1 MSAYQVR
8 ESQCVL
14 AAKVAE
20 NLENSGILLAE
31 AGTGTGKTF
40 AYLLPALLSGEKVLV
55 STATKNLQEQIFI
68 RDLPLV
74 RKVLKSTARVAL
86 LKGRRNY
93 LCPHHLHHL
102 QQHGELD
109 AKGRRELAIVVEF
122 AARTRDGD
130 LVGLDGIAEDA
141 PIRQE
146 VTSTADNCLGR
157 DCEFFEECFVQ
168 KARQKAKEADVV
180 IVNHHLLLADFALK
194 SNGFAE
200 ILPEIDAFIIDEAH
214 HLPQTAI
221 NFLGERLS
229 SRQMQSFMQEARTAQ
244 LEEAPDDAVLQRAVD
259 ALAEPLQRAVKSV
272 ARQEEYRI
280 DDFSMPELRGFF
292 AALHDWGLALDKA
305 SSLLGKAAA
314 RGKLLANLAERS
326 EKLQELLRLFLDDE
340 DKAVQDENVSQSE
353 ASPAMAGVSTLQA
366 RWFDAGSRG
375 FSLNLVPVNAA
386 GRFASWIRQSEASWS
401 FLSATLTV
409 DHDFGHFAREL
420 GLREYD
426 TIQLDS
432 PFDYRRQSLLYH
444 PQGLPQPND
453 GDYTEALIDAVLPV
467 LECSNGRAFLLFTSY
482 RAMYQA
488 ERALRDSPYTC
499 FVQGQAPKE
508 RLLADFIAAKR
519 GILLATA
526 SFWEGVDV
534 RGDRLVC
541 VVIDKLPFAA
551 PNDPVSKVRHR
562 HLQGKGLSPFLHDTL
577 PQAVITLKQGVGRLI
592 RDVSDYG
599 VLVIG
604 DPRLTQKGYGKIFL
618 DSLPRMTRTTDLAV
632 VKRFFAYHETDTNP

>member
-8 ESQCVL
+8 ESQRAL
-14 AAKVAE
+14 AAKIAE
-20 NLENSGILLAE
+20 NLEAGGILLAE

-55 STATKNLQEQIFI
+55 STATKNLQEQIFTK
-68 RDLPLV
+68 DLPLV
-74 RKVLKSTARVAL
+74 RKVLNSTARVAL

-93 LCPHHLHHL
+93 LCPHHVQQL

-109 AKGRRELAIVVEF
+109 AKGRRELALVVDF

-130 LVGLDGIAEDA
+130 LVALEGIAEDA
-141 PIRQE
+141 PIRQAI
-146 VTSTADNCLGR
+146 TSTADNCLGR

-180 IVNHHLLLADFALK
+180 VVNHHLLLADFALK
-194 SNGFAE
+194 SDGFAE

-229 SRQMQSFMQEARTAQ
+229 SRQMQLFMQEARSAQ
-244 LEEAPDDAVLQRAVD
+244 LEEAPDDIVLQRAID
-259 ALAEPLQRAVKSV
+259 ALGEPLQHAVKSV
-272 ARQEEYRI
+272 ARAEEYRV
-280 DDFSMPELRGFF
+280 DDFALGELQPFF
-292 AALHDWGLALDKA
+292 AALRDWQSALHSAGELLA
-305 SSLLGKAAA
+305 KAAA
-314 RGKLLANLAERS
+314 RGKLLANLAERG
-326 EKLQELLRLFLDDE
+326 EKLRELLPLFLDDDAKTDTE
-340 DKAVQDENVSQSE
+340 TAAENSRE
-353 ASPAMAGVSTLQA
+353 A
-366 RWFDAGSRG
+366 RWLDAGLRG

-386 GRFASWIRQSEASWS
+386 GRFAGWIRQSEASWS

-426 TIQLDS
+426 SICLDS

-453 GDYTEALIDAVLPV
+453 ADYTDALMDAVLPV
-467 LECSNGRAFLLFTSY
+467 LEYSGGRAFLLFTSY

-488 ERALRDSPYTC
+488 ERALRDAPYTL
-499 FVQGQAPKE
+499 FVQGQAPRE

-519 GILLATA
+519 GVLLATA

-562 HLQGKGLSPFLHDTL
+562 HLQEKGLAPFIHDTL

-618 DSLPRMTRTTDLAV
+618 DSLPRMTRTTDLNI
-632 VKRFFAYHETDTNP
+632 VKRFFAYHETDTP